1 MKMTDGEGQLRHGAQ
16 GVEQIGLD
24 AGVCQGEGGL
34 PGEGI
39 GEAAGVVGDD
49 HAALGLAFLLED
61 VAGQGHG
68 RPADV
73 VCVHAVG
80 ARAQHAAQTGRA
92 ELQIAVKGVSD
103 LVRVVLHGG
112 KLLPQLRVQRLL
124 RTPVLISL
132 FRKFHICIPPANCFF
147 VLYHS
152 LYIVATGRKRA
163 DGCLRVLCHA

>member
-1 MKMTDGEGQLRHGAQ
+1 MADGDGLRQ
-16 GVEQIGLD
+16 VRLVEI
-24 AGVCQGEGGL
+24 
-34 PGEGI
+34 
-39 GEAAGVVGDD
+39 VGDRLRR
-49 HAALGLAFLLED
+49 AADD
-61 VAGQGHG
+61 VDIHPV
-68 RPADV
+68 R
-73 VCVHAVG
+73 
-80 ARAQHAAQTGRA
+80 ARAQNAAQTGRS
-92 ELQIAVKGVSD
+92 ELQIAVKRVGD

-163 DGCLRVLCHA
+163 DGCLRILCYA